1 MYKILNL
8 FFAIIIVL
16 FFFNVFRYYSSN
28 LNIKLINTNRVNS
41 ESLVKTKSSNIP
53 VLESNTINI
62 IEFNSG
68 FSDEIKNDKPRSF
81 WNLLKIK

>member
-53 VLESNTINI
+53 VLESNTNNI

-81 WNLLKIK
+81 WNLFKIK

>member
-53 VLESNTINI
+53 VLESNTNNI
-62 IEFNSG
+62 IEYNSG
-68 FSDEIKNDKPRSF
+68 FTNTQKKTKRNF
-81 WNLLKIK
+81 WNLIKSK

>member
-81 WNLLKIK
+81 WNLFKIK

>member
-53 VLESNTINI
+53 VLESNTNNI

>member
-1 MYKILNL
+1 M
-8 FFAIIIVL
+8 
-16 FFFNVFRYYSSN
+16 
-28 LNIKLINTNRVNS
+28 
-41 ESLVKTKSSNIP
+41 KTKSSNIP

-81 WNLLKIK
+81 WNLFKIK